1 MQSIEFTIIGS
12 RKTFG
17 GSTPPSST
25 LRYCRNTQKKYS
37 MSIIRKPSELVVKP
51 ALAILIYGQ
60 PGIGKTTLACSAP
73 DPVLFDCD
81 GGVQRINGGHQV
93 PTLQVEKWE
102 DINQALTEIE
112 AGKEFK
118 TIVIDTCSK
127 LLAYMEANIKAN
139 DKKQV
144 YSNRD
149 GSLSL
154 KGYGARKQMFNDF
167 INRVRLTGRSLVFVA
182 HEQEQK
188 RGEETVLRPEVGGS
202 SVNDLIKELD
212 LVGYM
217 EASGDGQAM
226 VRTISF
232 NPSNRFYAKN
242 TANLPAVISL
252 PITVGDDGN
261 PKGNND
267 FLTKV
272 IAEFFRRRQEDHNKV
287 SDFEDLMNVIDGKIE
302 GVTDAES
309 ANEVMFDLI
318 QMKHIYNSKELA
330 SQRLSNKAKELG
342 LVYNK
347 TRQAYEQ
354 PKA

>member
-1 MQSIEFTIIGS
+1 MG
-12 RKTFG
+12 
-17 GSTPPSST
+17 
-25 LRYCRNTQKKYS
+25 
-37 MSIIRKPSELVVKP
+37 IIRKPSELVVKP
-51 ALAILIYGQ
+51 TLAMLIYGQ

-73 DPVLFDCD
+73 EPVLFDCD

-93 PTLQVEKWE
+93 PTLQVERWE
-102 DINQALTEIE
+102 DINEALTEIE
-112 AGKEFK
+112 GGQEYR
-118 TIVIDTCSK
+118 TIVIDTCGK
-127 LLAYMEANIKAN
+127 LLAYMEAYIKAN
-139 DKKQV
+139 DKKAT
-144 YSNRD
+144 YTNRD

-154 KGYGARKQMFNDF
+154 KGYGARKQMFIDF

-217 EASGDGQAM
+217 EASGDGEAM
-226 VRTISF
+226 IRTISF

-242 TANLPAVISL
+242 TCNLPAVIKL
-252 PITVGDDGN
+252 PVTVDAKGN

-272 IAEFFRRRQEDHNKV
+272 IADFFKRRQEDHKKV
-287 SDFEDLMNVIDGKIE
+287 ADFEDLMLIIDGHIE
-302 GVTDAES
+302 NVKDAET
-309 ANEVMFDLI
+309 ANEAVFAIL
-318 QMKHIYNSKELA
+318 QMQHIYNSKELA
-330 SQRLSNKAKELG
+330 SQRLSAKAQALG

>member
-1 MQSIEFTIIGS
+1 
-12 RKTFG
+12 
-17 GSTPPSST
+17 
-25 LRYCRNTQKKYS
+25 

-51 ALAILIYGQ
+51 TLALLIYGQ

-73 DPVLFDCD
+73 EPVLFDCD

-93 PTLQVEKWE
+93 PTLQVEKWA
-102 DINQALTEIE
+102 DINEALQEIE
-112 AGKEFK
+112 AGQDYK
-118 TIVIDTCSK
+118 TIVIDTCGK
-127 LLAYMEANIKAN
+127 LLSFMEQHIRET
-139 DKKQV
+139 DTKKQNTK
-144 YSNRD
+144 SD

-154 KGYGARKQMFNDF
+154 GGYGVRKQMFISF
-167 INRVRLTGRSLVFVA
+167 INRVRLTGRSIVFVA

-188 RGEETVLRPEVGGS
+188 RGEDMVLRPEIGGS

-217 EASGDGQAM
+217 EASGDGANM

-242 TANLPAVISL
+242 TANLPAVIKL
-252 PITVGDDGN
+252 PVTVDTEGN

-267 FLTKV
+267 FLAKV
-272 IAEFFRRRQEDHNKV
+272 IAEFFRRRQEDHEKV
-287 SDFEDLMNVIDGKIE
+287 ADFEDLMLVIDGNIE
-302 GVTDAES
+302 EIHDAES
-309 ANEVMFDLI
+309 ANEAVFNIL
-318 QMKHIYNSKELA
+318 QMQHIYNSKELA
-330 SQRLSNKAKELG
+330 SQRIAAKAAELG

-347 TRQAYEQ
+347 KRQAYEQ

>member
-1 MQSIEFTIIGS
+1 MG
-12 RKTFG
+12 
-17 GSTPPSST
+17 
-25 LRYCRNTQKKYS
+25 
-37 MSIIRKPSELVVKP
+37 IIRKPSELVVKP
-51 ALAILIYGQ
+51 TLAMLIYGQ

-73 DPVLFDCD
+73 EPVLFDCD
-81 GGVQRINGGHQV
+81 GGVGRINGGHQV

-102 DINQALTEIE
+102 DIIEALNEIE
-112 AGKEFK
+112 AGEDYK
-118 TIVIDTCSK
+118 TIVIDTCGK
-127 LLAYMEANIKAN
+127 LLAYMESNIKAN

-154 KGYGARKQMFNDF
+154 KGYGARKQMFIDF

-217 EASGDGQAM
+217 EASGDGDLM

-242 TANLPAVISL
+242 TCNLPAVIKL
-252 PITVGDDGN
+252 PVTVDATGN

-272 IAEFFRRRQEDHNKV
+272 IDDYFRRRKEDHERV
-287 SDFEDLMNVIDGKIE
+287 ADFEDLMSVIDGNIE
-302 GVTDAES
+302 EIHDAES
-309 ANEVMFDLI
+309 ANEAVFNIL
-318 QMKHIYNSKELA
+318 QMQHIFNSKELA
-330 SQRLSNKAKELG
+330 SQRIAAKAAELG

-347 TRQAYEQ
+347 KRQAYEQ
-354 PKA
+354 PAEPKA